1 MYCCNAMKE
10 EILEKIRLCF
20 DADRVVYSRH
30 AKFEMEH
37 EELGVIFDFDIA
49 EAIAKGEII
58 EDYPDDRPYPSVL
71 IFGETETA
79 RPIHV
84 VCGYDGNEDRTII
97 VTTYEPDPEK
107 WYSHRE
113 RRKI

>member
-1 MYCCNAMKE
+1 MNE

-20 DADRVVYSRH
+20 ETDKVLYSRH

-37 EELGVIFDFDIA
+37 EEFGVIFDFDIA
-49 EAIAKGEII
+49 EAIENGMVI
-58 EDYPDDRPYPSVL
+58 EDYPQDSPFPSVL
-71 IFGETETA
+71 IFGETVKG

-84 VCGYDGNEDRTII
+84 VCGYDGNEDRTIV

>member
-1 MYCCNAMKE
+1 MKE
-10 EILEKIRLCF
+10 EILEKIRRCF
-20 DADRVVYSRH
+20 EGDRVLYSRH
-30 AKFEMEH
+30 SKFEMEH

-49 EAIAKGEII
+49 EAIAGGAII
-58 EDYPDDRPYPSVL
+58 EDYPNDKPFPSVL
-71 IFGETETA
+71 IFGETA
-79 RPIHV
+79 KGRPIHV

-97 VTTYEPDPEK
+97 VTTYEPDAEK